1 MLTEINLKYLAS
13 VADKNNTF
21 ESLKAK
27 ALLYELEPPVVRY
40 DKTLLKV
47 ELAGDLN
54 YGGMIKETGSQILK
68 IESKCLGKEDA
79 FMEVQLMILK
89 QAPTSVMI
97 KRMCSLGNKSQDGLL
112 GTLIK
117 TFFKLLLAI
126 LKFAIL
132 IAVLGGIALLCDRFL
147 ISRFIDPYLSSLKG
161 HSKLNQNGRQNEPLG
176 DIVELRTLTQKKQYG
191 TLN

>member
-1 MLTEINLKYLAS
+1 M
-13 VADKNNTF
+13 ADKNNTF
-21 ESLKAK
+21 EALKAK
-27 ALLYELEPPVVRY
+27 ALLYELEPPLVRY

-54 YGGMIKETGSQILK
+54 YGGMIRETGSQILK
-68 IESKCLGKEDA
+68 IEAKCLGKEDA

-97 KRMCSLGNKSQDGLL
+97 KRLCSLGSKTQDGLL
-112 GTLIK
+112 GMLVK
-117 TFFKLLLAI
+117 SFFKLIFAL

-132 IAVLGGIALLCDRFL
+132 ILILGGVALLCDKFL
-147 ISRFIDPYLSSLKG
+147 ISRFIDPYLSGFKG
-161 HSKLNQNGRQNEPLG
+161 RSKMNRGGKDNEPLN
-176 DIVELRTLTQKKQYG
+176 DIIELRTLTQKKQYG